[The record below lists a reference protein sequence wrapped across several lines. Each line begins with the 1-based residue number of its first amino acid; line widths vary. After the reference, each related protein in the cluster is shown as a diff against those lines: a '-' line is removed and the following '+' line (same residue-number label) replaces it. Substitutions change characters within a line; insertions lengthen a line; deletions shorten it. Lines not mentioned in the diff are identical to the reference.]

1 MNHDE
6 DYESN
11 VIQILFKIG
20 FFLNRAKIVD
30 KLHAGIG
37 HLRCGIA
44 IKFFILLR
52 CRDSY
57 SQYLEITK
65 SDVISQTKCNN
76 EEEYFICNFDFDITL
91 FNYSV

>member
-1 MNHDE
+1 MWEERNI
-6 DYESN
+6 
-11 VIQILFKIG
+11 VIKRVT
-20 FFLNRAKIVD
+20 NDKIVD

-44 IKFFILLR
+44 IKFFISLR

-65 SDVISQTKCNN
+65 SDVITQTKCNN
-76 EEEYFICNFDFDITL
+76 EEEYFICNFDFNITW
-91 FNYSV
+91 FIYSVWSRA